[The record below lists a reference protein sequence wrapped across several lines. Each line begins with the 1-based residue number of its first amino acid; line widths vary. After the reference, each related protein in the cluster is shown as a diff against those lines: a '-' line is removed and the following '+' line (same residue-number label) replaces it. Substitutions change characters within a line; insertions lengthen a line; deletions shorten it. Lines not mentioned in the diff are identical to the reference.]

1 MAAFILASKHAR
13 RVDVSAVLQIAC
25 PIEQFWSSKHLLAL
39 QLLELSYSL
48 PFGLLRLSVHPVLWI
63 VCGFQTDRLA
73 VVNHAHLGLVSIDA
87 TEVVHVEHTLDRDLD
102 IGLFNALTTATVF
115 ETLAAV
121 DSAAG

>member
-1 MAAFILASKHAR
+1 MTAFILTSKHAH
-13 RVDVSAVLQIAC
+13 RVDVSAALQIAC
-25 PIEQFWSSKHLLAL
+25 PIEQFWSSEHLLAL

-48 PFGLLRLSVHPVLWI
+48 PFGLLRLSVHPVLRI

-87 TEVVHVEHTLDRDLD
+87 TAVVHVEHALDCDLD
-102 IGLFNALTTATVF
+102 IGLFNALATATCF